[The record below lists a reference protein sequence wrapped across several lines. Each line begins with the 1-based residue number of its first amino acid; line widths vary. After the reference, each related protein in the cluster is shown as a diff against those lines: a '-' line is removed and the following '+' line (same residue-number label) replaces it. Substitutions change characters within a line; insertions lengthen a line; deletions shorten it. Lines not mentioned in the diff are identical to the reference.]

1 MESRTQT
8 EGSAMTPTPSPGAS
22 VFAHTGTLSAD
33 VAGGGRVRAQHK
45 PLKQWKSGKC
55 YRNVKKNY
63 LIVLGFIVWFMCER
77 GTSVWH

>member
-8 EGSAMTPTPSPGAS
+8 EGSALTPTPSPGAS
-22 VFAHTGTLSAD
+22 VFGHSTAQTGTLSAD

-55 YRNVKKNY
+55 YRKVKKKN
-63 LIVLGFIVWFMCER
+63 LIVLDFF
-77 GTSVWH
+77 

>member
-8 EGSAMTPTPSPGAS
+8 EGSALTPTPSPGAS
-22 VFAHTGTLSAD
+22 VFGHSTAHTGTLSAD

-55 YRNVKKNY
+55 YRDVKKKN
-63 LIVLGFIVWFMCER
+63 LIVLGFF
-77 GTSVWH
+77 